1 MSLIFNFNINP
12 QEKPKQQVT
21 TNAKTQITHWKAK
34 DFDELIDLWD
44 KASYQS
50 SSNNNVSKNSLIFN
64 QSTTEFCALFN
75 TINPGPVTTHNSGY
89 NQLVAPCLSRYT
101 FQTPIRG
108 LIRLGNEAL
117 KEAPKELIDSL
128 GANLQGKNVDIFL
141 TYLDGRNL
149 QARKTRDH
157 YSIINLCLHPWLY
170 PDLQKYQEKKEYPR
184 AGIFPVY
191 ACEAQG
197 NQGNDVCVGGLKH
210 QEVYAH
216 PNDQGLMLFSPD
228 NMQFLTDNNYP
239 FSIFW
244 TAALHGDRVL
254 ISKIVCITQRGQTHF
269 DSDNKK
275 SCINTIRKATT
286 NCPNLEEFLIRME
299 QGVRAELDE
308 KLGPIVTAYEKDS
321 YKGDDLFQKLDP
333 WHQHGCY
340 KQAWI
345 IQGKPMNGGPEFGNM
360 SFNNLPELDAK
371 LHCTNA
377 QKAQCLRNHMEEVFE
392 ILVAS
397 QKRLVSIQY
406 TKLNLLPPPKQLSEA
421 EKIIQ
426 RDRAQIQNLRRDPDN
441 IMNIMYADVWEKY
454 LDNKPDEATAFFE
467 CLDASHVDAWYT
479 HAWEIHGKP
488 MNIHPDFGKMSFE
501 NYQELDKKHH
511 CTLEQKL
518 ACIRKRGHEII
529 TVQQP
534 IEPQAHPEAPKHETP
549 IYFTAAKT
557 ALVTKDIEPIKHILN
572 GSQENVNKIFGA
584 IWKMKGCPQKNDFG
598 RTYYEKEA
606 SDIERAQAVLMT
618 MPQ

>member
-1 MSLIFNFNINP
+1 MSSNIDFRIIP
-12 QEKPKQQVT
+12 QEKQKQQVT
-21 TNAKTQITHWKAK
+21 TTAKTKITHWNAK
-34 DFDELIDLWD
+34 DFEGLIDLWD
-44 KASYQS
+44 KASYQNTG
-50 SSNNNVSKNSLIFN
+50 NNNVSKNSLIFN

-75 TINPGPVTTHNSGY
+75 TINPGPVTTHNTGY
-89 NQLVAPCLSRYT
+89 NLLVAPCLSRYVQ
-101 FQTPIRG
+101 QTPIRG
-108 LIRLGNEAL
+108 LIRLSNEAL

-128 GANLQGKNVDIFL
+128 GADLQGKNVDIFL

-149 QARKTRDH
+149 LARDTRDH
-157 YSIINLCLHPWLY
+157 YSIINLCLHSWLY
-170 PDLQKYQEKKEYPR
+170 PDLQKNQERKEYPR

-197 NQGNDVCVGGLKH
+197 NQGDDVCVGGLKH

-216 PNDQGLMLFSPD
+216 PNGHLMLFSPD
-228 NMQFLTDNNYP
+228 NMQFLTDKNYP

-244 TAALHGDRVL
+244 TAAQHGDRVL
-254 ISKIVCITQRGQTHF
+254 ISKIVCITQRGQSYF
-269 DSDNKK
+269 NSDKEK
-275 SCINTIRKATT
+275 SCINTIRNATT
-286 NCPNLEEFLIRME
+286 NCPNLEEFLVRME
-299 QGVRAELDE
+299 RGVREELQE
-308 KLGPIVTAYEKDS
+308 KLDPIVQAYEKNS
-321 YKGDDLFQKLDP
+321 HKGDELFEKLEP

-345 IQGKPMNGGPEFGNM
+345 IQGQPMDGGPEFGNM
-360 SFNNLPELDAK
+360 SFNNLPK
-371 LHCTNA
+371 LNTKFHCTNA
-377 QKAQCLRNHMEEVFE
+377 QKAECLRNHIQEVLE
-392 ILVAS
+392 ILVVS
-397 QKRLVSIQY
+397 QKRLVSTQY
-406 TKLNLLPPPKQLSEA
+406 KKLDLLPPPKQLSEA

-426 RDRAQIQNLRRDPDN
+426 RDRAQIQNLRGDPDN

-488 MNIHPDFGKMSFE
+488 MKIHPNFGKVSFE
-501 NYQELDKKHH
+501 NDHELDKKYH
-511 CTLEQKL
+511 CTVEQKL

-534 IEPQAHPEAPKHETP
+534 IAPQIQLEAPKHETP
-549 IYFTAAKT
+549 VYFTAAKV
-557 ALVTKDIEPIKHILN
+557 ALATKDIEPIKLILN

-584 IWKMKGCPQKNDFG
+584 IWKMKGCPQKHDFG
-598 RTYYEKEA
+598 STYYKNEA